1 MDAQGPWPHF
11 VQLNGLPDQMP
22 EVAKDRERLEVSLPS
37 SKCFAEAHASSTWA
51 VSSAP
56 AGPAIVGFYHFF
68 LTPAVTPDDST
79 PGFSTPASPAEVDHG
94 FLRIP
99 GACYVAV
106 DNRKAEAERDL
117 DNGALVLRY
126 LHMGHN

>member
-1 MDAQGPWPHF
+1 MGRELGSSRPSHRWVLPLLLNSGCHTGP
-11 VQLNGLPDQMP
+11 
-22 EVAKDRERLEVSLPS
+22 
-37 SKCFAEAHASSTWA
+37 
-51 VSSAP
+51 
-56 AGPAIVGFYHFF
+56 
-68 LTPAVTPDDST
+68 T

-106 DNRKAEAERDL
+106 DNRKAEAARDL

>member
-1 MDAQGPWPHF
+1 MG
-11 VQLNGLPDQMP
+11 
-22 EVAKDRERLEVSLPS
+22 RELGD
-37 SKCFAEAHASSTWA
+37 
-51 VSSAP
+51 

-68 LTPAVTPDDST
+68 LTPAVTPVL
-79 PGFSTPASPAEVDHG
+79 PAEVDHG

>member
-1 MDAQGPWPHF
+1 MG
-11 VQLNGLPDQMP
+11 
-22 EVAKDRERLEVSLPS
+22 RELGD
-37 SKCFAEAHASSTWA
+37 
-51 VSSAP
+51 

-68 LTPAVTPDDST
+68 LTPAVTPDHST

>member
-1 MDAQGPWPHF
+1 MG
-11 VQLNGLPDQMP
+11 
-22 EVAKDRERLEVSLPS
+22 RELG
-37 SKCFAEAHASSTWA
+37 A
-51 VSSAP
+51 

-68 LTPAVTPDDST
+68 LTPAVTPEDL
-79 PGFSTPASPAEVDHG
+79 PLGFLHLLHPPEVDHG

-126 LHMGHN
+126 LHMGLN